1 MFADRYLGY
10 SFRYGTKLRYA
21 AIIVNTTIQA
31 RSLGFIDG
39 VPIRDDWEDF
49 VNEKVRVTSL
59 PNCGLLVTYR

>member
-31 RSLGFIDG
+31 RNLGFIDG
-39 VPIRDDWEDF
+39 VPIRDDWEDY
-49 VNEKVRVTSL
+49 VNEKVCVTSFSS
-59 PNCGLLVTYR
+59 LV